1 MNNIITIN
9 IIRFIALVLLQVLVL
24 RQFYFGPVFGAYFR
38 TLMYPLFLMMLPYRL
53 RSEFLMLI
61 AFGTGL
67 TVDIAYDTFGLHA
80 SACVGLAA
88 IRPLVLDWLQPKG
101 GYNINKGLTPEGYGW
116 PWFAQYALICLLI
129 FSFWLSLL
137 EVFQLWKIGEVILRT
152 VFSIPISLFFI
163 FIGVMTLRPK
173 S

>member
-1 MNNIITIN
+1 MNNIVVVN
-9 IIRFIALVLLQVLVL
+9 IIRFLALILLQVLVL

-53 RSEFLMLI
+53 SSEILMLI

-67 TVDIAYDTFGLHA
+67 TIDIAYDTFGLHA
-80 SACVGLAA
+80 SACVVLAA
-88 IRPLVLDWLQPKG
+88 IRPLILDRLQPKG

-116 PWFAQYALICLLI
+116 PWFTKYALTCLII

-137 EVFQLWKIGEVILRT
+137 EVFQVWKIGEIFIRT
-152 VFSIPISLFFI
+152 VFSVPISLFFI
-163 FIGVMTLRPK
+163 FIGVMILRPK